1 MFITILHCVERVGF
15 FQASYILG
23 YTEKYLKSFSD
34 LVGWNLWS
42 KDGRLSGLDSA
53 FTTELTSWLVQFFS
67 LELLV
72 GFE

>member
-34 LVGWNLWS
+34 LVGWNL
-42 KDGRLSGLDSA
+42 
-53 FTTELTSWLVQFFS
+53 
-67 LELLV
+67 
-72 GFE
+72 